1 MCNNTKLACSIREEN
16 AWRFPMSTGLLG
28 FVLGMSC
35 FGVAMKLLE
44 YENSPSL
51 PPKLVGIPMLGAG
64 IAGMVGGRMRKHW
77 LVSLHTIFCLIA
89 GVLSLHLVFLFLG
102 RESDSREIYKA
113 KCQSNFKG
121 SSYCHRY
128 AATIAMSALSVLAT
142 TLAPL
147 GILSHVVTRRV
158 PGYNENEVQEAN
170 NPTLESRRDPES
182 APERTDERNPPRQ
195 LQQDI
200 DRAPTNHT
208 RRDQPKQNQRHLNY
222 YNYHGNSQLPAS
234 HHHRQAFNIHHHRD
248 PNRYIRQLYQQRN
261 LPLIIAAH
269 NCSLEQ
275 SHIPPAQRL
284 QRGLSN
290 TTDSS
295 FA

>member
-1 MCNNTKLACSIREEN
+1 
-16 AWRFPMSTGLLG
+16 MSTGLLG

-121 SSYCHRY
+121 SCEFVIVPLLLRFNSFP
-128 AATIAMSALSVLAT
+128 AT
-142 TLAPL
+142 
-147 GILSHVVTRRV
+147 
-158 PGYNENEVQEAN
+158 
-170 NPTLESRRDPES
+170 
-182 APERTDERNPPRQ
+182 
-195 LQQDI
+195 
-200 DRAPTNHT
+200 
-208 RRDQPKQNQRHLNY
+208 NY
-222 YNYHGNSQLPAS
+222 SQLDCHP
-234 HHHRQAFNIHHHRD
+234 
-248 PNRYIRQLYQQRN
+248 
-261 LPLIIAAH
+261 
-269 NCSLEQ
+269 
-275 SHIPPAQRL
+275 RL
-284 QRGLSN
+284 QLLKIH
-290 TTDSS
+290 
-295 FA
+295 FL